1 MIVDDLFIADK
12 GNIGRI
18 YWMIRRTNEMS
29 EDKKQEIRQKS
40 IADTLNATLLN
51 AMYEPDKAI
60 QSMDGVIQRG
70 WGEANKQINMLEDQ
84 TATQSEI
91 FMIGDTS
98 TLARILEIE
107 NSAGFISWLNPYLID
122 EIKRLG

>member
-1 MIVDDLFIADK
+1 MIVDDLFFIDK

-29 EDKKQEIRQKS
+29 ENKKQEIRQKS
-40 IADTLNATLLN
+40 ITDTLNATLLN
-51 AMYEPDKAI
+51 AMYEPGKAI

-70 WGEANKQINMLEDQ
+70 WSEANKQINILEDQ
-84 TATQSEI
+84 TTTQSEI
-91 FMIGDTS
+91 FMIGDPS

-107 NSAGFISWLNPYLID
+107 NSTGFISWLNPYLID

>member
-1 MIVDDLFIADK
+1 MIVDDLFFIDK

-51 AMYEPDKAI
+51 AMYEPGKAS

-84 TATQSEI
+84 TTTQSEI
-91 FMIGDTS
+91 FMIGDPS

-107 NSAGFISWLNPYLID
+107 NSIGFISWLNPYLIE

>member
-1 MIVDDLFIADK
+1 
-12 GNIGRI
+12 
-18 YWMIRRTNEMS
+18 
-29 EDKKQEIRQKS
+29 
-40 IADTLNATLLN
+40 
-51 AMYEPDKAI
+51 MYEPGKSI

-70 WGEANKQINMLEDQ
+70 WSEANKQINILEDQ

-91 FMIGDTS
+91 FMIGDPS

-107 NSAGFISWLNPYLID
+107 NSTGFISWLNPYLID

>member
-1 MIVDDLFIADK
+1 MIVDDLFIVDK

-29 EDKKQEIRQKS
+29 EDKKQEIRQRS

-51 AMYEPDKAI
+51 AMYDPGNSA

-70 WGEANKQINMLEDQ
+70 WTEANKQINILEDQ

-91 FMIGDTS
+91 FMIGDSS
-98 TLARILEIE
+98 TITRISEIE
-107 NSAGFISWLNPYLID
+107 NSTGFISWLNPYLIE

>member
-1 MIVDDLFIADK
+1 MIVDDLFIVDK

-51 AMYEPDKAI
+51 AMYEPGKSI

-70 WGEANKQINMLEDQ
+70 WSEANKQINILEDQ

-91 FMIGDTS
+91 FMIGDPS

-107 NSAGFISWLNPYLID
+107 NSTGFISWLNPYLID

>member
-1 MIVDDLFIADK
+1 MIVGDLFIVDK

-18 YWMIRRTNEMS
+18 YWMIRRTNEMA
-29 EDKKQEIRQKS
+29 EDKKQEIRQRS

-51 AMYEPDKAI
+51 AMYEPGKSI
-60 QSMDGVIQRG
+60 QSMDEVIQRG
-70 WGEANKQINMLEDQ
+70 WTEANKQINILEDQ

-91 FMIGDTS
+91 FMIGDPS
-98 TLARILEIE
+98 TINRLSEIE
-107 NSAGFISWLNPYLID
+107 NSAGFLQWLNPYLID

>member
-1 MIVDDLFIADK
+1 MIVEDLFIADK

-18 YWMIRRTNEMS
+18 YWMIRRTNEMT
-29 EDKKQEIRQKS
+29 EEKKQEIRQRS

-51 AMYEPDKAI
+51 AMYEPSKAI

-70 WGEANKQINMLEDQ
+70 WADANQQINILEDQ
-84 TATQSEI
+84 TVIQSEV
-91 FMIGDTS
+91 FMVGDPS
-98 TLARILEIE
+98 TIKRILEIE
-107 NSAGFISWLNPYLID
+107 SSPGFLQWTNSYLID

>member
-18 YWMIRRTNEMS
+18 YWMIRRTNEMA

-51 AMYEPDKAI
+51 AMYEPGKAI

-70 WGEANKQINMLEDQ
+70 WTEANKQINMLEDQ
-84 TATQSEI
+84 TVTRSEI
-91 FMIGDTS
+91 FMIGDPS
-98 TLARILEIE
+98 TVKRITEIE
-107 NSAGFISWLNPYLID
+107 NSAGFLQWLNPYLID
-122 EIKRLG
+122 EIKRLD

>member
-1 MIVDDLFIADK
+1 MIVDDLFFIDK

-29 EDKKQEIRQKS
+29 ENKKQEIRQKS

-51 AMYEPDKAI
+51 AMYEPGKAI

-70 WGEANKQINMLEDQ
+70 WSEANKQINILEDQ
-84 TATQSEI
+84 TTTQSEI
-91 FMIGDTS
+91 FMIGDPS

-107 NSAGFISWLNPYLID
+107 NSTGFISWLNPYLID

>member
-1 MIVDDLFIADK
+1 MIVDDLFIVDK

-29 EDKKQEIRQKS
+29 EDKKQEIRQRS

-51 AMYEPDKAI
+51 VMYDPGNSA

-70 WGEANKQINMLEDQ
+70 WTEANKQINILEDQ

-91 FMIGDTS
+91 FMIGDSS
-98 TLARILEIE
+98 TITRISEIE
-107 NSAGFISWLNPYLID
+107 NSTGFISWLNPYLIE